1 MTMNRKQLAIHGGPK
16 LRATPFPGRRL
27 FGEDELRAV
36 TKVFEESWA
45 DGVDFGFQGRF
56 EAEFTD
62 KFCQFQGGGYA
73 DAVNSGTSAVY
84 LALQAL
90 DLPAGSE
97 VIVSPVTNPGGIMPV
112 AIQDVKLIV
121 PDASPNSFN
130 ISPEEFGRGITPET
144 RAAVLTHLGGH
155 AIDLDPILEIARDRD
170 IRIIED
176 CSQAHGTLYKGRR
189 VGTFCEIAAFSTMF
203 SKTLATGG
211 TGGLVYTQN
220 EEYYWKI
227 RSLADRGKP
236 FNQPGFDFRNT
247 TDYLFPTL
255 NFNADELSCA
265 IGTSVLARLPEI
277 IDRRHEIAEQIDRSL
292 ASTISVRPAG
302 LELPGTRSSIFFH
315 TVVLDLE
322 KIKVSKKEFVDALA
336 AEGIWINGDY
346 RDITCEW
353 RWIPEYV
360 RGFRETPNA
369 INFRDKSFNILFNER
384 FTDREVDDII
394 GAILKVEAA
403 YC

>member
-1 MTMNRKQLAIHGGPK
+1 MNRTKLAIHGGPK
-16 LRATPFPGRRL
+16 LRAIPLPGRRL
-27 FGEDELRAV
+27 FGEEELRAV
-36 TKVFEESWA
+36 SRVFEESWVE
-45 DGVDFGFQGRF
+45 GVDFGFQGRF
-56 EAEFTD
+56 EAEFTG

-90 DLPAGSE
+90 NLSVGSE
-97 VIVSPVTNPGGIMPV
+97 VIVSPVTSPGSVMPV
-112 AIQDVKLIV
+112 AVQDVKLII
-121 PDASPNSFN
+121 PDAAPDSFN
-130 ISPEEFGRGITPET
+130 ISPEEFARAITPET

-155 AIDLDPILEIARDRD
+155 AIDLDPILESARARG
-170 IRIIED
+170 IKIIED
-176 CSQAHGTLYKGRR
+176 CSQAHGAIYKGKR
-189 VGTFCEIAAFSTMF
+189 VGTFGEIAAFSTMY

-211 TGGLVYTQN
+211 TGGIVYTKS
-220 EEYYWKI
+220 EEYYW
-227 RSLADRGKP
+227 RMRALADRGKP
-236 FNQPGFDFRNT
+236 FDQPGFDFKNT
-247 TDYLFPTL
+247 TDYLFPAL

-265 IGTSVLARLPEI
+265 IGVSVLARLQEI
-277 IDRRHEIAEQIDRSL
+277 IDRRHEIAEQIDRAL

-302 LELPGTRSSIFFH
+302 LELPGTRSSVFFH
-315 TVVLDLE
+315 TVVIDLE
-322 KIKVSKKEFVDALA
+322 KIKVSKKEFVEALA

-353 RWIPEYV
+353 HWIPEYV
-360 RGFRETPNA
+360 RDFRKTPNA

-384 FTDREVDDII
+384 FTDREVEDII

>member
-1 MTMNRKQLAIHGGPK
+1 MNGKQLAIQGGPK
-16 LRATPFPGRRL
+16 VRATPLPSRKL

-36 TKVFEESWA
+36 TRVFTESWA

-56 EAEFTD
+56 EAEFTE
-62 KFCQFQGGGYA
+62 KFCRFQGGGYA

-90 DLPAGSE
+90 ALPAGSE
-97 VIVSPVTNPGGIMPV
+97 VIVSPATNPGSVMPV
-112 AIQDVKLIV
+112 AVQDVKLII
-121 PDASPNSFN
+121 PDAGQDSFN
-130 ISPEEFGRGITPET
+130 ISPEAFAQAITPET

-155 AIDLDPILEIARDRD
+155 AIDLDPILEIARGRD
-170 IRIIED
+170 IKIIED
-176 CSQAHGTLYKGRR
+176 CSQAHGTLYKGKR
-189 VGTFCEIAAFSTMF
+189 VGTFGEIAAFSTMY

-211 TGGLVYTQN
+211 TGGVVYTSN

-236 FNQPGFDFRNT
+236 FQQPGFDFKNT
-247 TDYLFPTL
+247 TDYLFPAL

-265 IGTSVLARLPEI
+265 IGSSVLARLPEI
-277 IDRRHEIAEQIDRSL
+277 IDRRHEIAAQIDRSL
-292 ASTISVRPAG
+292 SATKSVRPAG

-315 TVVLDLE
+315 TVILDLDL
-322 KIKVSKKEFVDALA
+322 IKVSKAEFVAALA
-336 AEGIWINGDY
+336 AEGIWVNGDY

-360 RGFRETPNA
+360 RDFRLTPNA

-384 FTDREVDDII
+384 FTAREVEDIVA
-394 GAILKVEAA
+394 AILKIEAA